1 LRSASNFRIEAIKIS
16 DFLSR
21 RKIATLKSTTN
32 LADLSGE
39 SAMNELESGLNKVL
53 EEHQHESGLHIIGG
67 RNRLIARLA
76 EFFEQIVT
84 HENHEGTTR
93 VGGTSH

>member
-1 LRSASNFRIEAIKIS
+1 
-16 DFLSR
+16 
-21 RKIATLKSTTN
+21 
-32 LADLSGE
+32 
-39 SAMNELESGLNKVL
+39 MNELESGLNKVL

-76 EFFEQIVT
+76 EFFEHIVT